1 MHAIHARSTRFHRS
15 AAPTTGPYPWEQAH
29 AAPEDRAV
37 GLELELIELVARRQS
52 MVDTYDGESQALDA
66 EIDRTLN
73 ELGRITP
80 AFPLA
85 G

>member
-1 MHAIHARSTRFHRS
+1 MHAIHARSTRSPRP
-15 AAPTTGPYPWEQAH
+15 AAPTTGPFPWEQAH

-52 MVDTYDGESQALDA
+52 MVDTYDGEAEALDA
-66 EIDRTLN
+66 EIDRTLG
-73 ELGRITP
+73 ELGRIEP
-80 AFPLA
+80 PFPLA